1 MHVHGKVHMSIS
13 WSLLLVMQVSQGQNW
28 QQNMRHRVS
37 VEDLIIILQRL
48 PPGTPPVPSVAQ
60 GLHNLDSRACAALLK
75 DLSKV
80 GLPHHALTIFEWLR
94 SLPLENDLAR
104 LCDVFTYTTGGNN
117 RHQYFASMQHSFP

>member
-1 MHVHGKVHMSIS
+1 MHCMENTHECQ
-13 WSLLLVMQVSQGQNW
+13 LVAATFHMQVSQGQNW
-28 QQNMRHRVS
+28 QNNMRHRVS

-94 SLPLENDLAR
+94 SLPHEHDLAR
-104 LCDVFTYTTGGNN
+104 LCDVFTYTTGGNR
-117 RHQYFASMQHSFP
+117 RHQQIASKHEIC